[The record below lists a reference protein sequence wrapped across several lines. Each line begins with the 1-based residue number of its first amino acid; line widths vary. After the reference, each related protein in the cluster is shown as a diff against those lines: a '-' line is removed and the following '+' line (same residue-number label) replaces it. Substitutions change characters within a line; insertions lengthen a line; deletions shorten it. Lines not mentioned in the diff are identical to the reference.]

1 MLYHKKSKQ
10 SKLKSLKQGK
20 KIFIFTLRF
29 STFRDSFKLRQR
41 AFRGEVLQF

>member
-20 KIFIFTLRF
+20 KFFTFTLRF
-29 STFRDSFKLRQR
+29 STFRDSFKLGQR